1 MKRLYLLSI
10 LMLIMAVTM
19 LPQNTKAQAPV
30 WDGTW
35 ETWTQ
40 GSGTQADPYLI
51 ETPQHLA
58 WLARTVNNDDSTYSG
73 KYFRL
78 TSNIDLYS
86 LDWTPIGK
94 STTKCFKGH
103 FDGDNHI
110 IDNIRIVVS
119 ATPTNNGVSIS
130 NDICGFFGIIDNA
143 TIENLRV
150 YTTIAGDGYIYSNGS
165 RWDYPYCAGGLVGYI
180 YNGNNIITNCYS
192 NGVIKG
198 IFSGGLIGYMNEG
211 TTTITDCHNNGQVT
225 GKRHM
230 NHHSGSSPQYES
242 VGGICGYIHNTIST
256 LTDCSNS
263 GIISNS
269 FGNSGG
275 LIGLHYAT
283 VTINNSQNNG
293 NIVADQSVAGGL
305 VGFSC
310 NYLNIANSNN
320 TGNIS
325 GGCSYAGGLAGYSKN
340 GIAVTSCYN
349 SGNLSSGSNTGGLVG
364 YAENSL
370 AITYSY
376 NMGSIN
382 VGGISSKYSGGLIG
396 YNKASSNISHSFN
409 TGNITLYAS
418 NSSSNSYNVYSGG
431 IAGYSEYNSI
441 FVEQCY
447 NSGVISCN
455 SEGYGYAGGVV
466 GYVDGGTNNIK
477 ECYNV
482 GNVTGKTSCG
492 GILGYNKAGTS
503 IANCYNVG
511 SLTTSNI
518 VGGIYC
524 YETNYQPIASNCY
537 FLNACGGSANTGS
550 QSLTSAQMKSS
561 SFPGMLNVGV
571 QAYTMDGNPNVNQG
585 YPIFGDMVY
594 AVSTQNATNVGVTR
608 ATLHGNYVG
617 GADMVGFQYRENTTG
632 SAWNTVYATVGS
644 PVSYLLTGLQSNT
657 GYVFRFMVENNGGV
671 YYGEEKT
678 FTTGTCNLTASVSP
692 SSVTIC
698 QGETATVTASGQSSL
713 GNQFSYSWNT
723 GETTP
728 TINVFG
734 GGERVVTV
742 SDSNGCSTTASVNVT
757 VNPLPTVAIS
767 GNTTLCTGESSLL
780 TASGGSS
787 YVWNTGATIP
797 SITVSNGGIYSVTA
811 TNTYSCSSSATVQV
825 ISLENVS
832 ISGNLN
838 ICQGQSTT
846 LYANGTGSYL
856 WNTGATTSS
865 VTVTQAGL
873 YTVTVSLGNCS
884 SSASASVSVATNPVP
899 TISGNTT
906 ICQGETSLLIANG
919 GNSYVWSN
927 GNASNSIGVSQ
938 SGTYSVTATS
948 MEGCTGSTSVFVTVN
963 PLPNVSISGNNS
975 FCQGDDIM
983 LTATGANTYVWS
995 NTSSNAS
1002 ITVSNAGNYTVTG
1015 TDGNGCSNTATKAV
1029 SVNPTYNTPLT
1040 HSMCEGESY
1049 NFYGQNITTAGTYT
1063 HMLQTVNGCDSIITI
1078 TLTIKNLPTPSILG
1092 NTVICQGQSTT
1103 LTANGGT
1110 SYVWSNASTNSSIT
1124 VNQSG
1129 VYTVTATNA
1138 EGCSNTAN
1146 VTVTVNP
1153 LPNVTISGNTTVC
1166 AGSSTTLTAS
1176 GANSY
1181 SWSTGD
1187 NTASV
1192 NIDAFGVYTVTG
1204 TSTEGCS
1211 NTASVTVLVS
1221 QLPNITITG
1230 ETDICAGES
1239 TTLTANGGET
1249 YLWSDGTTDNTLTV
1263 STAGTYQVIGYN
1275 AAGCNAMASATV
1287 TVWQPAASEF
1297 SVECPDSCY
1306 TWNAQTYCTSG
1317 DYTQTFQTVHGCDSV
1332 VTLHLTITVGIDD
1345 HHLGASMTVYPN
1357 PTTGMVNVQCTMNN
1371 TQAEKVEFQLFDAFG
1386 RLLRTTDGV
1395 GANNDSPLRT
1405 DGHGS
1410 SVQTQ
1415 IDLSHYASGTYF
1427 IKAVADGNVVAVR
1440 KVVKR

>member
-119 ATPTNNGVSIS
+119 ATPTNNGVSIQ
-130 NDICGFFGIIDNA
+130 NNFCGFFGIIDNA

-150 YTTIAGDGYIYSNGS
+150 YTTIAGDGYYLSSNGS
-165 RWDYPYCAGGLVGYI
+165 RVDYPGYAGGLVGYI

-198 IFSGGLIGYMNEG
+198 VYSGGLIGYMNEG

-225 GKRHM
+225 GKRHW
-230 NHHSGSSPQYES
+230 NHHYDDSSPQIES
-242 VGGICGYIHNTIST
+242 VGGICGDIRNTIST

-275 LIGLHYAT
+275 LIGSHSAT

-305 VGFSC
+305 VGFSGK
-310 NYLNIANSNN
+310 YLNIVNSNN

-382 VGGISSKYSGGLIG
+382 VGGISSKYGGGLIG

-511 SLTTSNI
+511 SLTTSNN

-524 YETNYQPIASNCY
+524 YGTNYQPIASNCY
-537 FLNACGGSANTGS
+537 FLNTCGGSANTGS
-550 QSLTSAQMKSS
+550 QSLTSAQMKSF

-594 AVSTQNATNVGVTR
+594 AVATQNATNVGVTR

-617 GADMVGFQYRENTTG
+617 GADTVGFQFRENTTG
-632 SAWNTVYATVGS
+632 STWNTVYATVGS

-657 GYVFRFMVENNGGV
+657 GYVFRFMVLNNGGV

-698 QGETATVTASGQSSL
+698 QGETTTVTASGQSSL

-723 GETTP
+723 GETTA
-728 TINVFG
+728 TISVFG
-734 GGERVVTV
+734 GGERIVTV
-742 SDSNGCSTTASVNVT
+742 SDSNGCTATASVNVT
-757 VNPLPTVAIS
+757 VNPLPAVAIS
-767 GNTTLCTGESSLL
+767 GNTTLCVGESSLL

-787 YVWNTGATIP
+787 YVWNTGASTP
-797 SITVSNGGIYSVTA
+797 SITVSNGGTYSVTA
-811 TNTYSCSSSATVQV
+811 SNSYGCSSSASVQV

-884 SSASASVSVATNPVP
+884 SSASVLVSIAANPVP

-906 ICQGETSLLIANG
+906 ICQGETSLLTANG

-927 GNASNSIGVSQ
+927 GSASNSIGVSQ

-948 MEGCTGSTSVFVTVN
+948 IEGCTGSTSTYVTVN

-975 FCQGDDIM
+975 FCQGGSVSLM
-983 LTATGANTYVWS
+983 ASGASSYSWS
-995 NTSSNAS
+995 NGSNNAT
-1002 ITVSNAGNYTVTG
+1002 ITVSNPGTYTVIG
-1015 TDGNGCSNTATKAV
+1015 TNAAGCSATASKTV
-1029 SVNPTYNTPLT
+1029 TVNPSYNIPLSQSICQGETYNF
-1040 HSMCEGESY
+1040 
-1049 NFYGQNITTAGTYT
+1049 NGQYLTTAGSYT
-1063 HMLQTVNGCDSIITI
+1063 QSLSTVNGCDSIITL
-1078 TLTIKNLPTPSILG
+1078 TLTVKALPSPTISG
-1092 NTVICQGQSTT
+1092 NTVICEGQTTT
-1103 LTANGGT
+1103 LTATGGISYAWSNGGT
-1110 SYVWSNASTNSSIT
+1110 NGSVT
-1124 VNQSG
+1124 VSQSG
-1129 VYTVTATNA
+1129 IYTVTATNA
-1138 EGCSNTAN
+1138 EGCSATAN

-1153 LPNVTISGNTTVC
+1153 LPTVVVGGNSTICEGD
-1166 AGSSTTLTAS
+1166 STTLTAS
-1176 GANSY
+1176 GADSY

-1192 NIDAFGVYTVTG
+1192 SINAFGVYTVTG

-1211 NTASVTVLVS
+1211 NTANVTVLVS
-1221 QLPNITITG
+1221 QAPQITISG
-1230 ETDICAGES
+1230 ETDLCAGES
-1239 TTLTANGGET
+1239 TTFTANGGET
-1249 YLWSDGTTDNTLTV
+1249 YLWSNGSTDNTLIV
-1263 STAGTYQVIGYN
+1263 STTGTWQVIGYN
-1275 AAGCNAMASATV
+1275 AAGCSSMASATV
-1287 TVWQPAASEF
+1287 SVWQPAASEF
-1297 SVECPDSCY
+1297 TVSCPDSCY
-1306 TWNAQTYCTSG
+1306 TWNGTEYCASG
-1317 DYTQTFQTVHGCDSV
+1317 DYAQTLQTVHGCDSV

-1345 HHLGASMTVYPN
+1345 HDLAGSVKVFPN
-1357 PTTGMVNVQCTMNN
+1357 PANAMLNVQCSMGDEAATIELLDV
-1371 TQAEKVEFQLFDAFG
+1371 TGK
-1386 RLLRTTDGV
+1386 LLRTISATGETTSINV
-1395 GANNDSPLRT
+1395 S
-1405 DGHGS
+1405 
-1410 SVQTQ
+1410 
-1415 IDLSHYASGTYF
+1415 DL
-1427 IKAVADGNVVAVR
+1427 ADGMYFVR
-1440 KVVKR
+1440 VTTEAGMVTKPFVVKR